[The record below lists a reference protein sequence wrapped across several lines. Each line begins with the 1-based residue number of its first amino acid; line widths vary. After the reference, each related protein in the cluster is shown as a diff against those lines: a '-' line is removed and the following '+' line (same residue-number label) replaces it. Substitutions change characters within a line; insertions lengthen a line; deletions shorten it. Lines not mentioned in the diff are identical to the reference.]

1 MLATVVMGFVFLAEG
16 VLDKKISEQIA
27 FKLDEESYF
36 TALISTKENYNMLVR
51 KMIYLPGVEKVK
63 VIGPEELNSKVTKAI
78 SAMKINIP
86 LTAGGLSSNFVGMK
100 VFFKDGLRDE
110 TKELVRNYLA
120 KLAGEANLF
129 LGNNI
134 SNIELFNGYK
144 GIYNKIKQLLPEG
157 FKLAAVVFW
166 LYCVSIMRSPFLA
179 IFMVAQKYQRSKNL
193 ALKASALANAVILGL
208 IFLGITMA
216 QISINYINLAM
227 LGGVIIAGT
236 VYMSK
241 KMSWV

>member
-1 MLATVVMGFVFLAEG
+1 MLYLNGLFYLISKYPIRTFAYLLATVVMGFVFLAEG

-110 TKELVRNYLA
+110 TKELVMPRQIIMYLMREEVDA
-120 KLAGEANLF
+120 SFPNIGQE
-129 LGNNI
+129 LGGRDHTTAMHAH
-134 SNIELFNGYK
+134 S
-144 GIYNKIKQLLPEG
+144 KIKNKLIDDDKLKQDITLLRQ
-157 FKLAAVVFW
+157 K
-166 LYCVSIMRSPFLA
+166 
-179 IFMVAQKYQRSKNL
+179 IFNS
-193 ALKASALANAVILGL
+193 
-208 IFLGITMA
+208 
-216 QISINYINLAM
+216 
-227 LGGVIIAGT
+227 T
-236 VYMSK
+236 V
-241 KMSWV
+241 